1 MQYRKLGKWN
11 MRVSEVGLG
20 GWLTHGR
27 SIEDS
32 TTNSIV
38 EKAFDLGVNFF
49 DTADAYNAGEAEK
62 SLAKA
67 IKGFRRMDL
76 VIATKCFFPI
86 SDRPN
91 DQGLSRK
98 HIMESVHRSL
108 GHLETDYIDL
118 MQFHRFDPETP
129 TEEYVRAI
137 DDLIRQGKVLYWGV
151 SEWKAEQI
159 AEAVLVAK
167 ELNCCPP
174 VSNQPL
180 YNMFHRGIEDSVIPT
195 SEKLGLGQVVFSP
208 LAQGVLTGKYK
219 PGSAPPKDSR
229 AADDKSNMWMGGD
242 MTEEK
247 LVIVEK
253 LGKVAAEVGLTMGQF
268 ALAWCLRQKN
278 LSSVIVGATKVS
290 HIEESVGA
298 SGKSYG
304 SDVWDKVDAI
314 LKGEA

>member
-1 MQYRKLGKWN
+1 MHYRKLGKWAIK
-11 MRVSEVGLG
+11 VSEVGLG

-27 SIEDS
+27 SLQDS
-32 TTNSIV
+32 TTEQIV
-38 EKAFDLGVNFF
+38 HKAFDLGINFF

-67 IKGFRRMDL
+67 IKPFRRMDL

-98 HIMESVHRSL
+98 HIVESVNNSL
-108 GHLETDYIDL
+108 QRLETDYIDL
-118 MQFHRFDPETP
+118 MQFHRFDPEPP

-151 SEWKAEQI
+151 SMWSAAQI
-159 AEAVLVAK
+159 TEAVHVAK

-180 YNMFHRGIEDSVIPT
+180 YNMFHREIEDSVIPT
-195 SEKLGLGQVVFSP
+195 SEKHGLGQVVFSP

-219 PGSAPPKDSR
+219 PGQAPPADSR
-229 AADDKSNMWMGGD
+229 AADDKSNTWMGGD
-242 MTEEK
+242 MSEEK
-247 LVIVEK
+247 LNQVQT
-253 LGKVAAEVGLTMGQF
+253 LSQLAAEHDLTMTPF
-268 ALAWCLRQKN
+268 ALAWCLRQPN
-278 LSSVIVGATKVS
+278 LSSVIVGATKTS
-290 HIEESVGA
+290 HVEESVKAAGVTLPTE
-298 SGKSYG
+298 
-304 SDVWDKVDAI
+304 VWDAVDKI
-314 LKGEA
+314 IGTN